1 MINLNPDK
9 NDSFEEYKSAVNRK
23 KDATEKAELQL
34 IEAPMKDCYINY
46 EQHFERNDVE
56 HMPQARIGQ
65 EHKNTLL
72 SLYSPDTAII
82 KNFRQRYFARNL
94 QSYYN
99 RCPYC
104 TINDANT
111 TEHIL
116 PKEQYPEYA
125 VDVLNLIPA
134 CSQCNSKKGECVLD
148 KKTGKKNIINFYK
161 DQLPKEQY
169 LFVDFEVIGDEIKAT
184 YRLENKNNAVDV
196 DTFALIER
204 HFKQL
209 GLLDR
214 FNSKAMQ
221 ETSELKNLY
230 RAEGLVDES
239 DFDAFAARQIR
250 KLNLDRETLGYNYWR
265 IILYYSAA
273 TSDVFKQYILSHYKL
288 KK

>member
-1 MINLNPDK
+1 ME
-9 NDSFEEYKSAVNRK
+9 FAGY
-23 KDATEKAELQL
+23 
-34 IEAPMKDCYINY
+34 
-46 EQHFERNDVE
+46 
-56 HMPQARIGQ
+56 
-65 EHKNTLL
+65 
-72 SLYSPDTAII
+72 AI
-82 KNFRQRYFARNL
+82 RR
-94 QSYYN
+94 S
-99 RCPYC
+99 
-104 TINDANT
+104 T
-111 TEHIL
+111 L
-116 PKEQYPEYA
+116 PKCRSRRFSAY
-125 VDVLNLIPA
+125 
-134 CSQCNSKKGECVLD
+134 LD

-169 LFVDFEVIGDEIKAT
+169 LFVDFEEIGDEIKAT
-184 YRLENKNNAVDV
+184 YRLENKNNAVDD

-230 RAEGLVDES
+230 RAEGLVDEGE
-239 DFDAFAARQIR
+239 FDAFAARQIR

-288 KK
+288 DK